1 MNDLQK
7 ETIKEL
13 QKILPQSHFVN
24 IKVRIDG
31 EWREYEADFLK
42 EILAGQVKPVVKPA
56 CEMERPKMRKLLL
69 IDSLQGN
76 TKNIDGKWVVARP
89 ENFKYRTLKQK
100 LYECWQVFIGK
111 AEAIRFYKQ

>member
-1 MNDLQK
+1 MNDLQR

-42 EILAGQVKPVVKPA
+42 EILAGQVEPEVIVKLADEGRIIVNNIMPT
-56 CEMERPKMRKLLL
+56 KLGAEPLKTKKVTREE
-69 IDSLQGN
+69 IKKEYGDS
-76 TKNIDGKWVVARP
+76 KFS
-89 ENFKYRTLKQK
+89 E
-100 LYECWQVFIGK
+100 
-111 AEAIRFYKQ
+111 